1 MRDAWHGR
9 SGLGSIA
16 AAPHAPAFARPGA
29 AANDG
34 EAMILLLMG
43 VSGCGKST
51 VGAALAQALGW
62 PFFDADDFH
71 PPANVAK
78 MAAGA
83 PLTDDDRWPWLDR
96 LADEMRAI
104 LDRGGHAVLACS
116 ALKEA
121 YRARL
126 AQAGDVRVVYLEG
139 DAETIA
145 ARLAARQHRYMPP
158 TLLPS
163 QFATLEEPVDALRV
177 DVRLP
182 VAAQVDAIRA
192 AFALT
197 R

>member
-1 MRDAWHGR
+1 MRATATTGN
-9 SGLGSIA
+9 
-16 AAPHAPAFARPGA
+16 P
-29 AANDG
+29 
-34 EAMILLLMG
+34 MILLLMG

-51 VGAALAQALGW
+51 IGEALAQSLGW
-62 PFFDADDFH
+62 PFYDADDFH

-78 MAAGA
+78 MAAGQ

-96 LADEMRAI
+96 LAGEMRAI

-126 AQAGDVRVVYLEG
+126 AQAGDVRIVHLAG

-145 ARLAARQHRYMPP
+145 ARLAGRQHRYMPP
-158 TLLPS
+158 SLLPS
-163 QFATLEEPVDALRV
+163 QFAALEEPADALAV
-177 DVRLP
+177 DIREP
-182 VAAQVDAIRA
+182 VAAQVDFIRNA
-192 AFALT
+192 YGL